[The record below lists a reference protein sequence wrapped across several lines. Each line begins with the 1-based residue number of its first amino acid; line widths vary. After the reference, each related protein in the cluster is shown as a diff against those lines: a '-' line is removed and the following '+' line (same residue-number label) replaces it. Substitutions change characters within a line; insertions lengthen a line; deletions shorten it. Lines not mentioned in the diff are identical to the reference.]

1 MFNSE
6 GPERSFE
13 KKNNSKTDCIPGDKR
28 FQPIFTCFIE
38 CDERQAKIYY
48 APERL
53 LTTIVEVI
61 RSFL

>member
-28 FQPIFTCFIE
+28 FRPIFACFIE
-38 CDERQAKIYY
+38 YDEGQLKIY
-48 APERL
+48 
-53 LTTIVEVI
+53 
-61 RSFL
+61 